1 MQEALLS
8 LFAAIGCPRSDEPRT
23 AMARER
29 CSDQEPQWFNDG
41 HIMPQMAVWGG
52 SSSMA
57 FSQLV
62 MNPAGSLQ
70 GPMVTP
76 GEVHGSGLRRSLPM
90 WMRRFS
96 RATSGFLL
104 ILFAGAFSP
113 KLENLNYGLGTGSAP
128 FEAKRIEGIH
138 RSPYAH
144 PADDGGK
151 ALCRYGT
158 EQPAAGAMPPSATVG
173 QRRRESLV
181 DPGCVGASLPP
192 RLVSRSRSVSQVA
205 IVGGPGRQTHRFSG
219 GIQVTSWYGHGN
231 VVLERRKK
239 DRVSELQFDNGDGVV
254 GQVLHRPPSPRV
266 SWAIEPVMELDG
278 TRAPHRK
285 LRGSKICM
293 QAKK

>member
-41 HIMPQMAVWGG
+41 HIMPQMAVWGE

-128 FEAKRIEGIH
+128 FETSEVKVYTDVRTPIRPTMA
-138 RSPYAH
+138 
-144 PADDGGK
+144 GK
-151 ALCRYGT
+151 DFAVIGT
-158 EQPAAGAMPPSATVG
+158 EQPAAGASPLQTRSVSDAEGRLSIPAAWGQACRLVRSAG
-173 QRRRESLV
+173 QRRFH
-181 DPGCVGASLPP
+181 G
-192 RLVSRSRSVSQVA
+192 VA

-219 GIQVTSWYGHGN
+219 GIQVTSWYGGHDN
-231 VVLERRKK
+231 VVLGRRRTIGSRSWGLIMATAWLAKCCT
-239 DRVSELQFDNGDGVV
+239 DYHRQGFP
-254 GQVLHRPPSPRV
+254 GQLS
-266 SWAIEPVMELDG
+266 L
-278 TRAPHRK
+278 
-285 LRGSKICM
+285 
-293 QAKK
+293 